1 MLCAAVAPAQSLLGG
16 HLSAANGIIVP
27 PLLLAYGAG
36 AWLDGRRALVALTGA
51 IGLFGGFVLSTPT
64 PHSAAGVARAAF
76 FVSLL
81 FAAPWFIG
89 RLARASS
96 RRAAAF
102 RELAEQ
108 VAAESEQRERA
119 AIAEERARI
128 GHELQDI
135 IAHSVSAMIIQA
147 GGARR
152 MMPSEP
158 DRARESILAV
168 ERTGREALADLRRLL
183 GMLRK
188 DDDPSALAPQPGLDQ
203 VSALV
208 ESLRRGGLACD
219 LKREGA
225 PIDLTPGVDL
235 VGYRVIEAALLAAA
249 RSHSPSAT
257 VTVRSCPEQLE
268 IEIQGGCAAS
278 DLDRELSGIAHR
290 VGLYDGSL
298 RIVPTGG
305 RRVRVARQPAA
316 RSGGRRMSIGVLI
329 ADDQALVRAGFRM
342 ILEAEPDLRV
352 VAEAK
357 DGAQAVEAA
366 RRARPDIVLMDI
378 RMPAMDGLEATR
390 RIVAARTRRAC

>member
-1 MLCAAVAPAQSLLGG
+1 VRALLARLGFLDRARVDVLVAAGMIVALELELRSWIGGGFHELVTALAALLFAAPLAVRRRWPGRALVLCAAVAPAQSLLGG

-36 AWLDGRRALVALTGA
+36 AWLDGRRALVALTAA

-64 PHSAAGVARAAF
+64 SHSAAGVAGAAF

-102 RELAEQ
+102 RDLAEQ
-108 VAAESEQRERA
+108 VAAESDQRERA

-152 MMPSEP
+152 LMPSEP
-158 DRARESILAV
+158 DRARDSILAV

-208 ESLRRGGLACD
+208 ESLRREGLACD

-225 PIDLTPGVDL
+225 PIDLTPGIDL
-235 VGYRVIEAALLAAA
+235 VAYRVIEAALLAAA
-249 RSHSPSAT
+249 RHHSPSAT
-257 VTVRSCPEQLE
+257 VMVRSCPEQLE
-268 IEIQGGCAAS
+268 IEIHGGCAAS
-278 DLDRELSGIAHR
+278 ALDRDLGGIAHR
-290 VGLYDGSL
+290 VGLYDGSMQ
-298 RIVPTGG
+298 IVPTGG
-305 RRVRVARQPAA
+305 RGFAMLVNLPLAA
-316 RSGGRRMSIGVLI
+316 
-329 ADDQALVRAGFRM
+329 
-342 ILEAEPDLRV
+342 PV
-352 VAEAK
+352 VA
-357 DGAQAVEAA
+357 
-366 RRARPDIVLMDI
+366 
-378 RMPAMDGLEATR
+378 
-390 RIVAARTRRAC
+390 